1 MMENFPKR
9 LQSLREKRGLSRRT
23 VAELCGIS
31 KSALCRFERG
41 ERVPDLETAAV
52 LADFFFVSLDYLAG
66 KE

>member
-9 LQSLREKRGLSRRT
+9 LQSLREKRGLSRRI
-23 VAELCGIS
+23 VADLCGIS

-41 ERVPDLETAAV
+41 ERIPDLETAAV

-66 KE
+66 KD